1 MGNISTHNE
10 EKEGFSKNKNA
21 HRYYSVAP
29 PLQSS
34 SRGLSKRA
42 LKSIAATT
50 AIEAATE
57 FAAAEIAKAE
67 IVDVKPLYAA
77 GMDLARKDL
86 AWTHATE
93 LVAAAEQEQTE
104 LNKRSGQEFA
114 ATARQRRSRPER
126 YRRQRNA
133 RPRSSPQRFHRYAYC
148 HGYYYGYYHGYYHCY
163 CYCNSYCHDFHSQ
176 ACHYRRTVV

>member
-93 LVAAAEQEQTE
+93 LVTAAEQEQTE
-104 LNKRSGQEFA
+104 SNKRSGQEMARICAECA
-114 ATARQRRSRPER
+114 AEAEQARKVPEAA
-126 YRRQRNA
+126 QCKA
-133 RPRSSPQRFHRYAYC
+133 AKQSS
-148 HGYYYGYYHGYYHCY
+148 
-163 CYCNSYCHDFHSQ
+163 
-176 ACHYRRTVV
+176 TVSPICILPWLLLWLLPWLLPLLLLLQ